1 MRHHRATGKSVIV
14 SSQEGVTQRDPF
26 FALIRELKSDLPD
39 AKQQWYADDGSTDGK
54 FADIRAQ
61 FERLQH
67 FVPTSDTS
75 TT

>member
-26 FALIRELKSDLPD
+26 SALIRELKSDLPD

-54 FADIRAQ
+54 FAGIRAQ